1 MHLKNLSALVLL
13 FVAACGGPLS
23 YAPKTSARA
32 PGTEVEVVADVKND
46 QHSTTL
52 DVKMKHLPPPG
63 AIQEGAKVF
72 VVWQRKSSDGQ
83 WARVAGLAYK
93 EGDREGKLEKA
104 SVPETAF
111 ELMVTAEE
119 TADGA
124 SPSPN
129 VVVEQK
135 VNK

>member
-52 DVKMKHLPPPG
+52 DVKMKHPG
-63 AIQEGAKVF
+63 GA
-72 VVWQRKSSDGQ
+72 R
-83 WARVAGLAYK
+83 
-93 EGDREGKLEKA
+93 
-104 SVPETAF
+104 P
-111 ELMVTAEE
+111 
-119 TADGA
+119 
-124 SPSPN
+124 
-129 VVVEQK
+129 
-135 VNK
+135 